1 MRMIDI
7 IETKKRKETLS
18 REQIDFAVNGYTRGE
33 IPDYQMSALLMA
45 VYLNGM
51 NPRETRDLT
60 LSMAASGD
68 QMDLSGIKGVKVDKH
83 STGGV
88 GDKTSMVI
96 GPIVAACGVP
106 VAKMSG
112 RGLGHTGGTIDKLES
127 IPGFETMLAPE
138 QFISQTNKI
147 GMCLVGQ
154 TGNLTPADK
163 KIYALRDVTATVD
176 NLSLI
181 ASSIMS
187 KKIAAGAD
195 AILLDVKTGSGAFM
209 KTKEEAAELAKE
221 MITIG
226 KNAGRKTAALITNMD
241 VPLGNAI
248 GNALEVIEATQTL
261 RGEGPHDLETL
272 CLELAAAM
280 LELAGKGTET
290 DCRAMAQEALTSG
303 RALEKWK
310 EVVKAQGG
318 DSAYIEDLSLFPKA
332 EIIRPYRAARSG
344 YLDRFDTEACGIAA
358 CMLGAGRETKEDTID
373 FRAGI
378 VLLKKLGDYVEEGE
392 PIAMFHTSSEQQFL
406 EASRKMETAV
416 TISGQVPQPK
426 PLIYAK
432 LTEAGL

>member
-18 REQIDFAVNGYTRGE
+18 KEQIDFAVNGYTRGE

-88 GDKTSMVI
+88 GDKTSMII
-96 GPIVAACGVP
+96 GPIVASCGVP

-209 KTKEEAAELAKE
+209 KTKEEAAALAKE

-290 DCRAMAQEALTSG
+290 DCRVMAQDALTSG

>member
-18 REQIDFAVNGYTRGE
+18 KEQIDFAVNGYTKGE

-60 LSMAASGD
+60 LSMASSGD
-68 QMDLSGIKGVKVDKH
+68 QMDLSGIKGVKIDKH

-88 GDKTSMVI
+88 GDKTSMII
-96 GPIVAACGVP
+96 GPIVASCGVP

-138 QFISQTNKI
+138 QFIFQTNKI

-209 KTKEEAAELAKE
+209 KTKEEAAALAKE

-226 KNAGRKTAALITNMD
+226 RNAGRKTAALITNMD
-241 VPLGNAI
+241 VPLGNMI

-261 RGEGPHDLETL
+261 RGEGPQDLETL
-272 CLELAAAM
+272 CLELAAVM
-280 LELAGKGTET
+280 LELAGKGTEA
-290 DCRAMAQEALTSG
+290 DCRAMAQEALASG

-310 EVVKAQGG
+310 EVVKEQGG
-318 DSAYIEDLSLFPKA
+318 DVTYIEDLSRFPKA

-358 CMLGAGRETKEDTID
+358 CMLGAGRKTKEDTID

-392 PIAMFHTSSEQQFL
+392 AIAMFHTASEQQFL
-406 EASRKMETAV
+406 EASCKMETAV
-416 TISGQVPQPK
+416 TISDQIPQVK

-432 LTEAGL
+432 LTEADL

>member
-163 KIYALRDVTATVD
+163 KIYARRDVTATVD

-209 KTKEEAAELAKE
+209 KTKEEAAALAKE

-318 DSAYIEDLSLFPKA
+318 DSAYIEDLSRFPKA

-406 EASRKMETAV
+406 EASRKMKTAV

>member
-1 MRMIDI
+1 
-7 IETKKRKETLS
+7 
-18 REQIDFAVNGYTRGE
+18 
-33 IPDYQMSALLMA
+33 
-45 VYLNGM
+45 
-51 NPRETRDLT
+51 
-60 LSMAASGD
+60 
-68 QMDLSGIKGVKVDKH
+68 
-83 STGGV
+83 
-88 GDKTSMVI
+88 
-96 GPIVAACGVP
+96 
-106 VAKMSG
+106 
-112 RGLGHTGGTIDKLES
+112 
-127 IPGFETMLAPE
+127 
-138 QFISQTNKI
+138 
-147 GMCLVGQ
+147 
-154 TGNLTPADK
+154 
-163 KIYALRDVTATVD
+163 
-176 NLSLI
+176 
-181 ASSIMS
+181 
-187 KKIAAGAD
+187 
-195 AILLDVKTGSGAFM
+195 
-209 KTKEEAAELAKE
+209 
-221 MITIG
+221 
-226 KNAGRKTAALITNMD
+226 
-241 VPLGNAI
+241 
-248 GNALEVIEATQTL
+248 
-261 RGEGPHDLETL
+261 
-272 CLELAAAM
+272 M

-290 DCRAMAQEALTSG
+290 DCRVMAQDALTSG